1 MIDFH
6 NHVLPNVDDG
16 PKTIEE
22 SMEMLKIAAKQG
34 IRNIINT
41 VHFQHPKMDGKNV
54 EYSYLLEQVNNLQ
67 ERLNEEKINI
77 IIHLSAEVFYLPNLV
92 EISKNPLVTLG
103 NRKYMLIEFKSNIY
117 PSGYEDEFYKLQLNG
132 ITPIVAHP
140 ERYRFIQNDISILEL
155 WKNRGYLIQIDAGSV
170 LGYFG
175 KKTKTVSLKMIKNGF
190 VNLIGSDAHNT
201 KKRNFC
207 LLDAYSAIETM
218 FDKDIVDILK
228 RNTVCL
234 LKGEKIQ
241 SSSLTQ
247 LESYNPDYFEK
258 ICNYIK
264 KIFLKFNDNEN

>member
-1 MIDFH
+1 MALGAG
-6 NHVLPNVDDG
+6 VG
-16 PKTIEE
+16 
-22 SMEMLKIAAKQG
+22 SSA
-34 IRNIINT
+34 
-41 VHFQHPKMDGKNV
+41 GKKRT
-54 EYSYLLEQVNNLQ
+54 Q
-67 ERLNEEKINI
+67 
-77 IIHLSAEVFYLPNLV
+77 
-92 EISKNPLVTLG
+92 
-103 NRKYMLIEFKSNIY
+103 
-117 PSGYEDEFYKLQLNG
+117 
-132 ITPIVAHP
+132 TPISS
-140 ERYRFIQNDISILEL
+140 F
-155 WKNRGYLIQIDAGSV
+155 SV
-170 LGYFG
+170 LRKVISAGHPYFG

-234 LKGEKIQ
+234 LKGEIIQ